1 MKKSNIDFTRASK
14 NDHIFKNIQNKA
26 VKHCDDNM
34 KSDILNTKYRMS
46 STPLPIRNV
55 VNESEVLNQFKNSN
69 KIYNPKAELNSL
81 KEVNFYTQL

>member
-1 MKKSNIDFTRASK
+1 MNKSNIDFTRASK
-14 NDHIFKNIQNKA
+14 NDYIFKNIQKEA
-26 VKHCDDNM
+26 VKHSDDKF

-69 KIYNPKAELNSL
+69 KIFNPKAELNSI
-81 KEVNFYTQL
+81 KEANFYTQL